1 MAADTTNEIGF
12 EPGQAEELSL
22 EALTEALLFVAPGS
36 VTLKQ
41 LAEALDVS
49 PRKMEKSLEKLDAT
63 YVGRGIRLQN
73 HRGHIKLTT
82 SPESAKQVEHF
93 LSLEATSRLSRA
105 ALETLAMIAYQQPV
119 TRPQIDDVRG
129 VNSDGVIRTLLS
141 KGLIDE
147 AGRAEGPGRPVLY
160 TTTPDFLQHFGL
172 ASLEELP
179 PLSIPGVP
187 GSVET
192 NHNQLQLMKE

>member
-49 PRKMEKSLEKLDAT
+49 PRKIEKSLENLDAT
-63 YVGRGIRLQN
+63 YVGRGIRLQH
-73 HRGHIKLTT
+73 HRGQIKLTT
-82 SPESAKQVEHF
+82 APESAKRVEHF

-179 PLSIPGVP
+179 PLSIPMVQD
-187 GSVET
+187 SVET